1 MKLAEVQLREKV
13 PTFKAPSDTTQR
25 LMVSKGWDMTLDAG
39 IVTARTG
46 EKGEHTLMIPMSN
59 VLYVIPLAPEPKK
72 ADKPGPTK
80 AA

>member
-25 LMVSKGWDMTLDAG
+25 LMVSKGWELMLDAG

-46 EKGEHTLMIPMSN
+46 ERGEHTLMIPMSN
-59 VLYVIPLAPEPKK
+59 VLYVIPLAPDAK
-72 ADKPGPTK
+72 AKPGPTK